1 MLSFAEE
8 NYLKAIY
15 HLSHGGKT
23 EISINNIAETLE
35 TRPASVSDMVKK
47 LGQKGVVKHKKYR
60 GVNLSDQGLNQA
72 LWVIRKHRL
81 WEVFLLKEMKFNWDE
96 VHEVAEQLEHIKSP
110 LLIERLDGFL
120 GYPKFDPHGDPIPDK
135 NGQII
140 PQPQLPLAQLKEGK
154 SAHIVGVK
162 DSSRLFLQYMD
173 KIGAYIGAKV
183 KALDKIPYDDSM
195 EISVDDGE
203 SIFVSKQVSLNI
215 LVGE

>member
-23 EISINNIAETLE
+23 DISINSIAEALD

-47 LGQKGVVKHKKYR
+47 LGQKGVVKHQKYQ
-60 GVNLSDQGLNQA
+60 GVILSGQGLSQA
-72 LWVIRKHRL
+72 LFVIRKHRL

-110 LLIERLDGFL
+110 LLIQRLDRFL
-120 GYPKFDPHGDPIPDK
+120 GFPKFDPHGDPIPNK
-135 NGQII
+135 NGQIKS
-140 PQPQLPLAQLKEGK
+140 PTQLPLAQLKK
-154 SAHIVGVK
+154 DKIAHVVAVK
-162 DSSRLFLQYMD
+162 DSSKLFLQYMD
-173 KIGAYIGAKV
+173 KIGAYIGAKI
-183 KALDKIPYDDSM
+183 KAVDIIPYDDSM

-203 SIFVSKQVSLNI
+203 SIFVSKQVSHNI
-215 LVGE
+215 LVG